1 MILNGENRNSR
12 INTKV
17 DRYAT
22 TNAALVSLLSTSLL
36 YLILYNATILKN
48 ATHDNDTNIVT
59 ANTIFIIIFF

>member
-17 DRYAT
+17 DINAT

-36 YLILYNATILKN
+36 YLMLYNATILMN
-48 ATHDNDTNIVT
+48 ATHDNDINIVT